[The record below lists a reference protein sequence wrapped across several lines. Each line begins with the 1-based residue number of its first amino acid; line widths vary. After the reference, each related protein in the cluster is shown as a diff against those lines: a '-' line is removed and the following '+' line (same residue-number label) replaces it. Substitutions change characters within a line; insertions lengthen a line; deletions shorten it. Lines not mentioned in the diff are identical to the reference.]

1 MTGATS
7 GEGTVHEN
15 ILLFIGVP
23 RRSIFSFLCSVLS
36 TTDCLSVTFLWS
48 LYCLFLIRKIIH
60 LNVHFIGSSRLD
72 TEVTYN
78 PSYLNIH
85 TIKSQYIFIYCTI
98 IQNKNANKCI
108 YRVITNKICSLYS
121 DCLMCKWVEI
131 LKNNYSYNKEIT
143 IIAHVERFM
152 TSHFDQ

>member
-98 IQNKNANKCI
+98 I
-108 YRVITNKICSLYS
+108 
-121 DCLMCKWVEI
+121 
-131 LKNNYSYNKEIT
+131 
-143 IIAHVERFM
+143 
-152 TSHFDQ
+152 